1 MPSNQGR
8 RFRAGLA
15 WAVLALA
22 MLVPVAAATLSPLLA
37 WRGPIYILAGF
48 AGVVAMSLLLV
59 QPLLAA
65 GVLPGLEGRRGR
77 RLHRWV
83 GGSIVT
89 LVVLHVAALWVT
101 SPPDVIDVLLFTSPT
116 PFSVWGV
123 TAMWA
128 LFLVAALALI
138 RRKVW
143 AWHVIHRGLAIVVV
157 VGSVIHAVL
166 IVGTMEPVTKAI
178 LCLMVVAATLAVT
191 GLVRIRA
198 RRRPV
203 R

>member
-1 MPSNQGR
+1 M
-8 RFRAGLA
+8 RAGLA
-15 WAVLALA
+15 WAVLVLA
-22 MLVPVAAATLSPLLA
+22 MLVPVAAATQSPLLA

-143 AWHVIHRGLAIVVV
+143 AWHVVHRVLAIVVV

-178 LCLMVVAATLAVT
+178 LCLMVVAATLAVA

>member
-1 MPSNQGR
+1 M
-8 RFRAGLA
+8 RAGLV
-15 WAVLALA
+15 WAVLVLA
-22 MLVPVAAATLSPLLA
+22 MLVPVAAATQSPLLA
-37 WRGPIYILAGF
+37 WRGPVYILAGF

-77 RLHRWV
+77 WLHRWV

-178 LCLMVVAATLAVT
+178 LCLMVVAATLAVA

-198 RRRPV
+198 RRRLV